1 MSIIHFGTS
10 SAAVGVTGAGVVTI
24 SDQTVANIFTIDPST
39 ASAGVK
45 LTRGGQYHTGY
56 NDAGASP
63 SYADV
68 GGSEWAAVESASVG
82 DAYECR
88 MVTGTGTT
96 TTGTRDSW
104 LAMTS
109 DREWTVVQS
118 GNGTKAFTGTLEIR
132 LAAGST
138 LDSAAISLTAFVDV
152 I

>member
-1 MSIIHFGTS
+1 MSIIHFST
-10 SAAVGVTGAGVVTI
+10 SAAAGSILVTI
-24 SDQTVANIFTIDPST
+24 SDQTVANIFTLAPST

-45 LTRGGQYHTGY
+45 LTRGGQYQTGY
-56 NDAGASP
+56 NDNGASP
-63 SYADV
+63 DYVDV
-68 GGSEWAAVESASVG
+68 GGSEWASVESASVG

-96 TTGTRDSW
+96 SAGTRDTW

-132 LAAGST
+132 IASGAT
-138 LDSAAISLTAFVDV
+138 LDTAAISLTAFVDNL
-152 I
+152 